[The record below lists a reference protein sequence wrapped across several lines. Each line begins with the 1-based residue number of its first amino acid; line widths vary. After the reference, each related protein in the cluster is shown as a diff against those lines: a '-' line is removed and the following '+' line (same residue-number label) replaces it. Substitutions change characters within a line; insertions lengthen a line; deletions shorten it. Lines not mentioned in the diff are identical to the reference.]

1 MANNDLPEDI
11 IVKILTRLP
20 VKSLVRFRC
29 VSKRWRSILSDSQF
43 AKSHFRLAFEQKTL
57 SHRLLVSGSSSL
69 ESLDLEKP
77 FGIGNESSVRELAC
91 PLQQFGER
99 VLLLGSCNGLVF
111 IGLENCRHLSIWN
124 PLLGLLHNL
133 PSPGFST
140 KENSNVSLFY
150 HGFAYVSAT
159 DDYKVIVAADFGDEV
174 EVEVEIFSMRANIWK
189 RIEASIESVI
199 QGEGVLLNEAL
210 HWLDDLNVPEP
221 VIFALDLVKE
231 EFRKIQLPNFMGDG
245 KDFRHLEVVYGGRLL
260 VSRYIPCARD
270 TFRYVDFWVMEEYGV
285 CQSWTKLF
293 DYEVSHK
300 PGYWSLIP
308 ILVMETITLTV
319 QMTCRA
325 DILVKHDHKEGKLSF
340 HFLDRYKWHMIK
352 YEESLLWLSD
362 YYAVEEKIKR
372 LKTEHKS

>member
-1 MANNDLPEDI
+1 MFPSLNSASTSFYRLPMANNDLPDDI

-29 VSKRWRSILSDSQF
+29 VSKTVAFYTVRVPVCQIPFSTSLRAENPQSQTP
-43 AKSHFRLAFEQKTL
+43 RL
-57 SHRLLVSGSSSL
+57 R
-69 ESLDLEKP
+69 
-77 FGIGNESSVRELAC
+77 SSVRQLAC
-91 PLQQFGER
+91 PLQQFGKR

-111 IGLENCRHLSIWN
+111 IGLENCKHFSIWN

-133 PSPGFST
+133 PAPGFST
-140 KENSNVSLFY
+140 KENSNVSLYY
-150 HGFAYVSAT
+150 HGFAYVSVT

-189 RIEASIESVI
+189 RIEAPIESVI

-221 VIFALDLVKE
+221 VIFAFDLVKE
-231 EFRKIQLPNFMGDG
+231 EFRKIQLPNFDGDG
-245 KDFRHLEVVYGGRLL
+245 KDFRRLEVVYGGRLL
-260 VSRYIPCARD
+260 VSRCTSCARN
-270 TFRYVDFWVMEEYGV
+270 TYHYIDFWVMEEYGV
-285 CQSWTKLF
+285 CQSWTMLF
-293 DYEVSHK
+293 DYGVSQN

-362 YYAVEEKIKR
+362 YYAVEEKVKR